1 MPGKEYSSECCC
13 VTCEYY
19 RGTKETTLLGT
30 GVILL
35 KTVTPDT
42 DTRIPLTIK
51 GEYGEAVI
59 DLVVWV
65 TGINYHTNTE
75 DSAVHSDHYSL
86 SKSLENISDV
96 GCLTVQVVQ
105 AMGLGSQKLQGNF
118 SCRVECNSFMFVWIS
133 SNFAL

>member
-35 KTVTPDT
+35 KTDT

-51 GEYGEAVI
+51 REYGEAVI

-65 TGINYHTNTE
+65 ITSRQRIVLSIVTTIACLNHWRIYQML
-75 DSAVHSDHYSL
+75 DVSL
-86 SKSLENISDV
+86 YRLCKPWV
-96 GCLTVQVVQ
+96 
-105 AMGLGSQKLQGNF
+105 
-118 SCRVECNSFMFVWIS
+118 
-133 SNFAL
+133 